1 MPSASGTQNGA
12 PASSRPPVRPSPPA
26 DNDPNPD
33 TDPDLVLAA
42 ERAHLLAARQFLRLM
57 RENVLSLEALGGD
70 RVSVEYLKANLHRRA
85 ESLHDLP
92 DTPLFFGRLDYSDEI
107 TWPDS
112 NAGASQQIGDQP
124 DGGQP
129 GGGQPGGGQ
138 PGSGQLGGGQPGG
151 ERASG
156 RLGGGQPGG
165 GQPGGEGA
173 GGQSGGEASRVEFG
187 SAFPGEQF
195 HIGRRHVHDP
205 EGHPVV
211 IDWRAPGIESPGAG
225 MITRDPASCRTERAG
240 ARPGAM

>member
-12 PASSRPPVRPSPPA
+12 PASSRPPARPSPPA

-70 RVSVEYLKANLHRRA
+70 RVSVEYLKADLHRRA

-112 NAGASQQIGDQP
+112 NAGASPTRRSARRRSAWRRSAWRRGEPRRVRQRLSRRAVPHRPPPCPRPGGPSGRDRLAGARVP
-124 DGGQP
+124 AVLPGQP
-129 GGGQPGGGQ
+129 GRADGTGAPPQVRFLRRGADGVRGRGLHPGRTA
-138 PGSGQLGGGQPGG
+138 GSPAATGAAP
-151 ERASG
+151 R
-156 RLGGGQPGG
+156 
-165 GQPGGEGA
+165 GA
-173 GGQSGGEASRVEFG
+173 GR
-187 SAFPGEQF
+187 
-195 HIGRRHVHDP
+195 GRQPDP
-205 EGHPVV
+205 
-211 IDWRAPGIESPGAG
+211 DR
-225 MITRDPASCRTERAG
+225 RD
-240 ARPGAM
+240 